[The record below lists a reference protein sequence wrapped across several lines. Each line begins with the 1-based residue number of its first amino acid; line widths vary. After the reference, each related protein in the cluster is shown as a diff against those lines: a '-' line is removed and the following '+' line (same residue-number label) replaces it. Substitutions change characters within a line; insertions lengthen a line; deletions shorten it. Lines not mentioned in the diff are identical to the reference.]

1 MSMKCAVI
9 GHIYCKKV
17 IAVAK
22 TARSGKI
29 SKLIILLWASFDCT
43 LIQKIPLG
51 ELADVFM
58 HGSHF
63 KTISLNF
70 VRIIE

>member
-29 SKLIILLWASFDCT
+29 SKLIILLWARFDCT
-43 LIQKIPLG
+43 LYFSVATALN
-51 ELADVFM
+51 
-58 HGSHF
+58 
-63 KTISLNF
+63 SLNQKTLIRTYARSE
-70 VRIIE
+70 VVVGIW

>member
-9 GHIYCKKV
+9 GRIYCMEV

-29 SKLIILLWASFDCT
+29 SKLIILLWASFDCA
-43 LIQKIPLG
+43 LEDL
-51 ELADVFM
+51 
-58 HGSHF
+58 
-63 KTISLNF
+63 KTQLL
-70 VRIIE
+70 